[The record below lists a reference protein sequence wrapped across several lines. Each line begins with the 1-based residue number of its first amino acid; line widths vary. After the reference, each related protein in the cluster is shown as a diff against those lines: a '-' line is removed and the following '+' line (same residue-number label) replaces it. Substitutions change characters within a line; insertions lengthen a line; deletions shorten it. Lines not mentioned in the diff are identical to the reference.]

1 MEHKHIL
8 IVDDSEIVRTATRHL
23 LEDETEYEVCGEAV
37 DGVDALEKARHLS
50 PDLIILDLQMP
61 RMNGLQTARE
71 LRAMRV
77 SAPII
82 LFTMYADAVRPDDA
96 LAAGV
101 SAVVAKTNLP
111 ALRQH
116 VENLLMASCD
126 WHV

>member
-61 RMNGLQTARE
+61 GMNGLQTARE

-96 LAAGV
+96 LAAGI

-116 VENLLMASCD
+116 VENLLVASCD

>member
-1 MEHKHIL
+1 MEHKHSL